1 MRRCSAPHALAT
13 LQPPAADSLIP
24 LLAPLSPSAQTDG
37 RGRALARLQAEIGG
51 CRACERA
58 GYLSRAQPLVRV
70 RGPATA
76 RVMIVGQAPGRLTIE
91 RNLMFGGPSGDALE
105 RWLQLAGFAPGALR
119 REVYLSAL
127 TRCDP
132 GRSEKGKG
140 DRKPSPA
147 EVALCRPWLE
157 RELALVRPRVILL
170 VGGMAIEA
178 FIGRVKLGDVVG
190 SALERDGVTL
200 IPLPHPSGVSRWL
213 NEPAH
218 QAMLRHGLERLAQLR
233 AAWEAEERADETG
246 AIPARQHD
254 NTKMSQ
260 LSQEMLTH
268 E

>member
-1 MRRCSAPHALAT
+1 MTSSQSSPSSPSASQASAPR
-13 LQPPAADSLIP
+13 
-24 LLAPLSPSAQTDG
+24 LAPLWPPLPPDTQASKRRSG
-37 RGRALARLQAEIGG
+37 LANLQAEIAA
-51 CRACERA
+51 CRACEQV
-58 GYLSRAQPLVRV
+58 GYLTCARPVARV

-76 RVMIVGQAPGRLTIE
+76 RMMIIGQAPGRITVE
-91 RNLMFGGPSGDALE
+91 RGIMFGGPSGDALE

-157 RELALVRPRVILL
+157 RELALVRPQAILL

-178 FIGRVKLGDVVG
+178 FIGRVRLEDAVG
-190 SALERDGVTL
+190 AAIERDGVTL

-213 NEPAH
+213 NDPAH
-218 QAMLRHGLERLAQLR
+218 QALLHRGLARLAQLR
-233 AAWEAEERADETG
+233 ASWDTPNEAG
-246 AIPARQHD
+246 ATTA
-254 NTKMSQ
+254 
-260 LSQEMLTH
+260 
-268 E
+268 